1 MCNLGGHKHLPKK
14 IGTLKNYT
22 CFLPCTAEATLSAK
36 PNAQVNNSMMISDL
50 HQLFKM
56 LSENKNEFEMGG
68 KKFKLNVKQTE
79 IESMLSKSEKISD
92 SNKESQQNATNSAH
106 TDSQH

>member
-1 MCNLGGHKHLPKK
+1 
-14 IGTLKNYT
+14 
-22 CFLPCTAEATLSAK
+22 
-36 PNAQVNNSMMISDL
+36 
-50 HQLFKM
+50 M